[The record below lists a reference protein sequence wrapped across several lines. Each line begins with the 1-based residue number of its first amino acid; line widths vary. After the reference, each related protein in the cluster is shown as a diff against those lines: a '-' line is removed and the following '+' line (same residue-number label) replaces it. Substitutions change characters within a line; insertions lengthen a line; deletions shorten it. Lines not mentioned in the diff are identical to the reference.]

1 MPPKKDKK
9 TKAKRVVKRRAHH
22 VQPAVASAVVNIYHE
37 VPMLPHFTDKGH
49 YMPFSSGDKGARAA
63 IQSSTGTQAS
73 TESEVRGTQ
82 TYGIGHVRAPRPQMI
97 SAGTQFPIIYPTRA
111 ELQLQGLARRAD
123 LTPGPR
129 TPSLGGGGGGGVEI
143 LGLQGQNARSRAQ
156 EARRDA
162 ERERLARAVAGAA
175 AVAASDPRGGAAS
188 SPA

>member
-1 MPPKKDKK
+1 
-9 TKAKRVVKRRAHH
+9 
-22 VQPAVASAVVNIYHE
+22 
-37 VPMLPHFTDKGH
+37 MLPHFTDKGH

-97 SAGTQFPIIYPTRA
+97 SAGTQYPIIYPTRA

-129 TPSLGGGGGGGVEI
+129 TPPLGGGGGVEI

>member
-82 TYGIGHVRAPRPQMI
+82 TYGIGHVKAPRPQMI
-97 SAGTQFPIIYPTRA
+97 SAGTQYPIIYPTRA
-111 ELQLQGLARRAD
+111 ELQAQGLARRAD

-129 TPSLGGGGGGGVEI
+129 TPPLGGGVEI
-143 LGLQGQNARSRAQ
+143 FAIQGQNARSRAQ

-175 AVAASDPRGGAAS
+175 QSAASDPRGGAAS
-188 SPA
+188 SLA